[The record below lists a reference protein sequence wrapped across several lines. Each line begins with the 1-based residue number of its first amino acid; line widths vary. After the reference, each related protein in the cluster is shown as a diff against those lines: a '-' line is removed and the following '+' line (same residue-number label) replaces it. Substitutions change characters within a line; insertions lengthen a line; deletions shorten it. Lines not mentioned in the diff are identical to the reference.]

1 MRRFLL
7 AFFEA
12 GSSFRSAPA
21 STRRSLAALAL
32 AACSAALVCAQAPP
46 PAPPVP
52 KPVELYA
59 GMGSHRHPIHTA
71 NAEAQK
77 FFDQGVVLLFGF
89 NHEEAYRS
97 FEKAAALDPA
107 SPMPHWGMALA
118 LGANYNDPEP
128 EADRLKKAR
137 AEVEKA
143 LALSPSAPENER
155 AYVEALAQRY
165 AADPATADKA
175 KLAAEYAAAMKSLSA
190 RYPDD
195 LDAATLHAESL
206 MNLHPWKLWTPD
218 GRPGEDTLEI
228 VAVLESV
235 LKRDPNHPGANHYYI
250 HTVEASPSPERALAS
265 AARLETLVPSAGHL
279 VHMPAHIYMRTGD
292 YVAAE
297 KANAIAADVDRRY
310 IRETGA
316 AGMYPMMYYNHNVHF
331 ESAAAAMAGRHA
343 VAKQSAQILFD
354 DVMPGVA
361 EMAMLEGFLLQ
372 PTVVALRFHQWE
384 EIRKMPDPGPKLALL
399 RAAWLYARAMAAA
412 AGGDAKKAETLRRE
426 YAAAR
431 DALGSAATVGTL
443 NSAAGY
449 FAVATN
455 VLDARIAQA
464 RGDRKAAIAGWQKA
478 VAAEDA
484 LAYDEPATWYY
495 PTRES
500 LGAALLLDGQAAEAE
515 RVFRDDLQR
524 HPRNGRSLYGLA
536 KALEAQQKT
545 ADAAWAEAQFETA
558 WKDADTKL
566 RLEDM

>member
-1 MRRFLL
+1 MRRVLIASLL
-7 AFFEA
+7 A
-12 GSSFRSAPA
+12 PW
-21 STRRSLAALAL
+21 
-32 AACSAALVCAQAPP
+32 AALVSGQAP
-46 PAPPVP
+46 PAPPSP

-59 GMGSHRHPIHTA
+59 GMGSHRHPIRTQS
-71 NAEAQK
+71 AEAQK

-97 FEKAAALDPA
+97 FEKASALDPA

-137 AEVEKA
+137 AEVEKGI
-143 LALSPSAPENER
+143 ALSSSAPDEER
-155 AYVEALAQRY
+155 AYVEALSRRY
-165 AADPATADKA
+165 AADPESADRA
-175 KLAAEYAAAMKSLSA
+175 KLAADYAGAMRGLAA

-195 LDAATLHAESL
+195 LDAATLYAESL

-218 GRPGEDTLEI
+218 GKPGEDTVEI

-235 LKRDPNHPGANHYYI
+235 LKRDPSHPGANHYYI
-250 HTVEASPSPERALAS
+250 HAIEASKSPERALAS

-292 YVAAE
+292 YLGAE
-297 KANAIAADVDRRY
+297 KANAVAADVDRKY
-310 IRETGA
+310 IRDTGA
-316 AGMYPMMYYNHNVHF
+316 QGMYPAMYYNHNVHF

-343 VAKQSAQILFD
+343 VAKRSAQVLFD

-361 EMAMLEGFLLQ
+361 EMAMLEGFLIQ
-372 PTVVALRFHQWE
+372 PTAVALRFHQWD
-384 EIRKMPDPGPKLALL
+384 EIRKMPDPGPKLPLL
-399 RAAWLYARAMAAA
+399 RTAWLYARAMAAA
-412 AGGDAKKAETLRRE
+412 SSGDAKKAEALRKE
-426 YAAAR
+426 YAASR
-431 DALGSAATVGTL
+431 DGLGSAITVGSL
-443 NSAAGY
+443 NSASAY

-464 RGDRKAAIAGWQKA
+464 KGDRKAAIASWQEA
-478 VAAEDA
+478 VEGQDA
-484 LAYDEPATWYY
+484 LGYDEPETWYY

-515 RVFRDDLQR
+515 KVFRQDLEK

-536 KALEAQQKT
+536 RALEAQQKT
-545 ADAAWAEAQFETA
+545 ADAAWAKAQFDTA